1 MILRQCKFY
10 SLTKLML
17 CWCSCMNFWT
27 LNMHIS
33 YKFRYQNYITIL
45 SIHKPVASKPIQKV
59 HLQPK
64 IGKQIHFFNS
74 KVHIWKFN
82 VINNKPRGHI
92 AHMSKC
98 QFRMEFIPIFKMYE
112 LLLEK
117 KWIFFNLQINVQK
130 IHMYVQKCKDYQI
143 DENYCMQKSL
153 TMCIVHK

>member
-1 MILRQCKFY
+1 
-10 SLTKLML
+10 
-17 CWCSCMNFWT
+17 
-27 LNMHIS
+27 MHIS

-45 SIHKPVASKPIQKV
+45 SIRKPVASKPIQKV
-59 HLQPK
+59 NLQPK

-92 AHMSKC
+92 AQMSMC

-117 KWIFFNLQINVQK
+117 NEYFLIYRSFVLKQCTEDT
-130 IHMYVQKCKDYQI
+130 YVCT
-143 DENYCMQKSL
+143 EM
-153 TMCIVHK
+153 

>member
-17 CWCSCMNFWT
+17 CWCSCMNFWM
-27 LNMHIS
+27 LNMLIS

-59 HLQPK
+59 NLQPK

-82 VINNKPRGHI
+82 VINNKPWG
-92 AHMSKC
+92 HMSMC

-117 KWIFFNLQINVQK
+117 NEYFLIYRSMYRRYICMYRNVK
-130 IHMYVQKCKDYQI
+130 TIK
-143 DENYCMQKSL
+143 
-153 TMCIVHK
+153 